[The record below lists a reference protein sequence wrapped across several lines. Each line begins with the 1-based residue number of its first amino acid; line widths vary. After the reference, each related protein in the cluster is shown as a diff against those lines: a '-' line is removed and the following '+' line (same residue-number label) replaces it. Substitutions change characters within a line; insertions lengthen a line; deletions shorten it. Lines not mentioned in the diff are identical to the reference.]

1 MRPLNVAYFDNAEA
15 RGGAEEHILT
25 LLRGL
30 DRTRFRPLLVCAPE
44 TAAKLGAD
52 VPADVTIFPLRLHS
66 VRDLGPAF
74 RLARVLRERRVDILH
89 SHLFYSSLFASPVG
103 RLCRVPV
110 IVETPHVR
118 EHWRQSRLK
127 TSYVV
132 DRLAGRFVDRF
143 IAVSRANARYLVVE
157 KALPAG
163 KVVVIENGC
172 DLERFSLGR
181 EPDPDLMQ
189 SLGFR
194 PGDPVLIVVGRLEP
208 QKGHSV
214 LLQALPRVLREFPRA
229 RLVCVGEGSKRR
241 ALEAQTASL
250 QLNDAV
256 RFVGYRSDV
265 DAWLALADVMV
276 LPSFYEGL
284 PLVAIEAL
292 AARTPVVATAVDG
305 TPEVVVHGKTG
316 LIVPAGDPRALA
328 EAVTR
333 LLREPEWARQMAR
346 TGRRWVEERFSEQRQ
361 VRLTEELYLEA
372 WDARGRRGRRDS
384 SADAG
389 EQPPAALA
397 S

>member
-1 MRPLNVAYFDNAEA
+1 MRPLNVAHFDNAKA

-30 DRTRFRPLLVCAPE
+30 DRTRFRPLLVCTPE

-52 VPADVTIFPLRLHS
+52 VPADVTVVPLRAHS
-66 VRDLGPAF
+66 VRDLRPAF
-74 RLARVLRERRVDILH
+74 HLARVLREHRVDILH

-118 EHWRQSRLK
+118 ERWRRSRLK

-132 DRLAGRFVDRF
+132 DRLAGRLVDRF
-143 IAVSRANARYLVVE
+143 IAVSRANARYLVDE
-157 KALPAG
+157 KALPAA

-172 DLERFSLGR
+172 DLKRFSLGR
-181 EPDPDLMQ
+181 EPDPDLRQ

-194 PGDPVLIVVGRLEP
+194 PEDRALIVIGRLEP

-214 LLQALPRVLREFPRA
+214 LLQALPLVRREFPHV
-229 RLVCVGEGSKRR
+229 RLVCVGEGAERR
-241 ALEAQTASL
+241 ALEAQAASL
-250 QLNDAV
+250 QLKEVV

-265 DAWLALADVMV
+265 EAWLSIADVMV

-316 LIVPAGDPRALA
+316 LTVPAGDPRALA

-333 LLREPEWARQMAR
+333 LLREPEWARQLAIA
-346 TGRRWVEERFSEQRQ
+346 GRRWVEERFSEQRQ
-361 VRLTEELYLEA
+361 VRLTEKLYLEA
-372 WDARGRRGRRDS
+372 WDSRRRKGGRDS
-384 SADAG
+384 SASAA